1 MYFQRM
7 LQSCGIIDKLREVGC
22 DEGHT
27 VKMFGIEFDFV
38 N

>member
-1 MYFQRM
+1 M
-7 LQSCGIIDKLREVGC
+7 LREAGC

>member
-7 LQSCGIIDKLREVGC
+7 LQTGGIIDKLREAGC